1 MLHFHSQDTETYKYP
16 ALPTGV
22 ETMKVPVNWKEGR
35 DQGIQEAV
43 AKAMMVLQDDNSTIV
58 PRV

>member
-1 MLHFHSQDTETYKYP
+1 MLYFHSQDTDSYNYP

-22 ETMKVPVNWKEGR
+22 EVAKVPVNWKEGR
-35 DQGIQEAV
+35 DDLMQEAV
-43 AKAMMVLQDDNSTIV
+43 VKAMNVLQDDNSTIV

>member
-1 MLHFHSQDTETYKYP
+1 MLYFHSQDTESYSYP

-22 ETMKVPVNWKEGR
+22 EVMKVPVNWKAGR
-35 DQGIQEAV
+35 DDGMQEAV
-43 AKAMMVLQDDNSTIV
+43 VKAMNVLQDDNSTIV